1 MAVWRFAPPVRR
13 ALLIQ
18 ALFSFGLW
26 GVGST
31 VMNLYLHRAGIANDV
46 IGYANAMPAV
56 AAMLIGL
63 PVATAS
69 DRYGRR
75 PFLVFGTLV
84 AALGTAALAFSTTTL
99 PLLASALL
107 MGIGTSCIFAVDA
120 AVLADHSTDEDRLA
134 VFSSN
139 FLLGWVGAFCGSV
152 AGGYLATAIGGEV
165 GLRAALLLGA
175 AVVGLAS
182 IPALLLPR
190 PQRRVAMPVSQGLL
204 SRDLLKFA
212 VPNLVLAFG
221 AGAMVRFFNL
231 FFAVKF
237 SLDPGTI
244 GAILAS
250 SYVVTAGAALLAP
263 GIARRV
269 GSVNFL
275 IASVSLSIPFLVVIT
290 YTPWLAPVVIAF
302 LARQGLMNMGEPV
315 YQAFAQGTVAPERR
329 GALNGMFALS
339 WNVGWLAGPAVSG
352 ILQVRGGFELAFSFT
367 IVCYLVYIP
376 LLWWFWVR
384 PGWTR
389 ES

>member
-1 MAVWRFAPPVRR
+1 
-13 ALLIQ
+13 
-18 ALFSFGLW
+18 
-26 GVGST
+26 
-31 VMNLYLHRAGIANDV
+31 MNLYLHRAGFPNDM

-63 PVATAS
+63 PVASAS

-84 AALGTAALAFSTTTL
+84 AGLGATALAFSTTA
-99 PLLASALL
+99 PALLASALL
-107 MGIGTSCIFAVDA
+107 MGAGTSCFFAVDA
-120 AVLADHSTDEDRLA
+120 AVLGDYSTDEDRLA

-139 FLLGWVGAFCGSV
+139 FLIGWVGAFTGSV
-152 AGGYLATAIGGEV
+152 AGGYLAAAIGGES

-175 AVVGLAS
+175 AAVALGS

-190 PQRRVAMPVSQGLL
+190 PQRRLAMPATGGLL

-212 VPNLVLAFG
+212 IPNLVLAFG

-231 FFAVKF
+231 FFAAKF

-244 GAILAS
+244 GAILAA
-250 SYVVTAGAALLAP
+250 SYVATAAAALLAP
-263 GIARRV
+263 AIARRV

-275 IASVSLSIPFLVVIT
+275 ITSVSISIPFLFVIT
-290 YTPWLAPVVIAF
+290 YAPWLGAVVVAF
-302 LARQGLMNMGEPV
+302 LARQALMNMGEPV

-329 GALNGMFALS
+329 GALNGMFSFS
-339 WNVGWLAGPAVSG
+339 WNIGWFIGPAISG
-352 ILQVRGGFELAFSFT
+352 VLQVRGGFELAFTFT

-384 PGWTR
+384 PRFRKTVPA
-389 ES
+389 